1 MRLRSIAARGLLA
14 GLLLFPIAAGAAEIK
29 VMISGGF
36 SAAYQKL
43 VPEFERAT
51 GHKVV
56 TVRGASMG
64 ETPQAIPNRLARG
77 EDADVVIMV
86 GYALGNL
93 IKQGKVKADSRV
105 DLAWSRIALAVRA
118 GAPKPDIATVETF
131 KQALLAA
138 KSIAYSD
145 SASGVY
151 LSTELFRRIG
161 VYDAVK
167 DRARKV
173 QGEPVGRVVARG
185 EAEIGFQPISEL
197 RPVEGIDIVGPIP
210 DALQIVNVFAA
221 GLASHAKEPEA
232 GKALIAFLVS
242 PAAKG
247 AILASGMEF
256 ADAARK

>member
-1 MRLRSIAARGLLA
+1 MRVPSIAARGLLA
-14 GLLLFPIAAGAAEIK
+14 GLLLFPAAAGAAEIK

-36 SAAYQKL
+36 SAAYEKL
-43 VPEFERAT
+43 MPEFERAS

-56 TVRGASMG
+56 TLRGASMG

-86 GYALGNL
+86 GYALGRL
-93 IKQGKVKADSRV
+93 IDQGKVRADSRV
-105 DLAWSRIALAVRA
+105 DLAWSRIAMAVRA
-118 GAPKPDIATVETF
+118 GAPKPDIATVESF

-161 VYDAVK
+161 VYDAIK
-167 DRARKV
+167 DRARKIS
-173 QGEPVGRVVARG
+173 GEPVARVVARG
-185 EAEIGFQPISEL
+185 EAEIGFQPVSEL
-197 RPVEGIDIVGPIP
+197 RPHPGIDIVGPIP
-210 DALQIVNVFAA
+210 DELQIVNVFAA
-221 GLASHAKEPEA
+221 GLASHAKEPDA
-232 GKALIAFLVS
+232 GKALIAYLVS
-242 PAAKG
+242 PAANG

-256 ADAARK
+256 ADAAKK

>member
-1 MRLRSIAARGLLA
+1 MRVPSIAARGLLV
-14 GLLLFPIAAGAAEIK
+14 GLLLLPAAAGAAEIK

-36 SAAYQKL
+36 SAAYEKL
-43 VPEFERAT
+43 VPEFERAS

-56 TVRGASMG
+56 TLRGPSMG

-86 GYALGNL
+86 GYALGKL
-93 IKQGKVKADSRV
+93 VDQGKVRPESRV
-105 DLAWSRIALAVRA
+105 DLAWSRIALAVKA

-151 LSTELFRRIG
+151 LSTDLFKRLG
-161 VYDAVK
+161 VYDAIK
-167 DRARKV
+167 DRARKIPA
-173 QGEPVGRVVARG
+173 EPVARVVARG

-210 DALQIVNVFAA
+210 DELQVVNAFAA
-221 GLASHAKEPEA
+221 GLASHAKEPAA
-232 GKALIAFLVS
+232 GKALIAYLVS
-242 PAAKG
+242 PAAKP

>member
-1 MRLRSIAARGLLA
+1 MRVSRIAVRGLLA
-14 GLLLFPIAAGAAEIK
+14 GLLLLPVAAGAAEIK

-36 SAAYQKL
+36 SAAYEAL
-43 VPEFERAT
+43 VPEFERAS

-56 TVRGASMG
+56 TLRGPSMG

-86 GYALGNL
+86 GYALGKL
-93 IKQGKVKADSRV
+93 VDQGRVKADSRV
-105 DLAWSRIALAVRA
+105 DLAWSRIAMAVKA
-118 GAPKPDIATVETF
+118 GAPKPDIATVEKF

-151 LSTELFRRIG
+151 LSTTLFKQIG
-161 VYDAVK
+161 VYDQIK
-167 DRARKV
+167 DKARKIPA
-173 QGEPVGRVVARG
+173 EPVAKVVARG

-197 RPVEGIDIVGPIP
+197 RPFPGIEIVGPIP
-210 DALQIVNVFAA
+210 EELQIVNVFAA
-221 GLASHAKEPEA
+221 GLASHAKEPDA
-232 GKALIAFLVS
+232 GKALIAYLVS

-256 ADAARK
+256 ADTAKK